1 MHSALLVARR
11 EYLERVRSK
20 AFRISTVLIPM
31 VFAGIIAL
39 GVFSATHLGGDTHLV
54 IASNDQQLAKGVRD
68 ELMQAKNPPSQVDVQ
83 SPASQQDVDALI
95 QRVDN
100 KQIDAYVW
108 VHETAGEPRPS
119 IVYATRSSTDL
130 SDDHIREA
138 VGNAL
143 LRERLQAHGLA
154 PAEVSDLMK
163 DLSLQRVQVK
173 NGAAVES
180 NGQKSFWAAY
190 CMMFLLYFS
199 VIFYGLNVGRSVV
212 EEKTSRIFEVLLASV
227 KAESLMI
234 GKLLGVGAAAL
245 TQLGIWFALV
255 GVYAGSQLAAQVGV
269 YGFASLGV
277 QPIQLVFFLLYF
289 ILGFF
294 FYSAISAGLGAA
306 MSTEQEM
313 NQFQIVI
320 TLPLILSFTLFS
332 YVLAKPSSPLS
343 VGLSLF
349 PPCAPL
355 IMCLR
360 MGIQMPPLW
369 QLLLSVTLMVVA
381 IYVAVWIASRIYR
394 IGILMYGKRAN
405 LPEMIRWMRYS

>member
-11 EYLERVRSK
+11 EYVERVRST
-20 AFRISTVLIPM
+20 AFRVSTVLIPAI
-31 VFAGIIAL
+31 VAGIFA
-39 GVFSATHLGGDTHLV
+39 VSAFSVKHLGGGGSLV
-54 IASNDQQLAKGVRD
+54 VASNDARLANGVRA
-68 ELMQAKNPPSQVDVQ
+68 ELLQGKNPPSQVEVQ
-83 SPASQQDVDALI
+83 SPATQQRIDTLI
-95 QRVDN
+95 QRVDQ
-100 KQIDAYVW
+100 KEIDAYIW
-108 VHETAGEPRPS
+108 LQTQAGVPQPS
-119 IVYATRSSTDL
+119 IIYATRSSTDL
-130 SDDHIREA
+130 SDDHIRDA
-138 VGNAL
+138 VANAL
-143 LRERLQAHGLA
+143 LRERLQAHGLRT
-154 PAEVSDLMK
+154 EEINDLLK

-173 NGAAVES
+173 DGAAVES
-180 NGQKSFWAAY
+180 NGQKRFWVAY

-212 EEKTSRIFEVLLASV
+212 EEKTSRIFEVLLSSV

-234 GKLLGVGAAAL
+234 GKLLGVGGAAL
-245 TQLGIWFALV
+245 TQLGIWFSLMLIYSGSWIAARV
-255 GVYAGSQLAAQVGV
+255 GI
-269 YGFASLGV
+269 YGFNSLGI
-277 QPIQLVFFLLYF
+277 QPIQIVFFLLYF
-289 ILGFF
+289 VLGFF

-313 NQFQIVI
+313 NQFQMVI
-320 TLPLILSFTLFS
+320 TLPMIISFTLFS
-332 YVLAKPSSPLS
+332 YVLANPSSPLS

-369 QLLLSVTLMVVA
+369 QLVLSVALMVLA
-381 IYVAVWIASRIYR
+381 IYLVVWVASRIYR

>member
-11 EYLERVRSK
+11 EYVERVRST

-31 VFAGIIAL
+31 ILAGVLAV
-39 GVFSATHLGGDTHLV
+39 GVFSAKHLGGGGHLV
-54 IASNDQQLAKGVRD
+54 IACNDVRLANGVRA
-68 ELMQAKNPPSQVDVQ
+68 ELLQGRNPPSEVEVQ
-83 SPASQQDVDALI
+83 SPATRRDIDSLI
-95 QRVDN
+95 QRVDQ
-100 KQIDAYVW
+100 KQVDAYVW
-108 VHETAGEPRPS
+108 VQTQAGVPRPS
-119 IVYATRSSTDL
+119 IIYATRSSTDL
-130 SDDHIREA
+130 SDDHIRDA

-143 LRERLQAHGLA
+143 LRERLQAHGLQ
-154 PAEVSDLMK
+154 PEEINDLLK

-173 NGAAVES
+173 DGAAVES
-180 NGQKSFWAAY
+180 NGQKRFWAAY

-212 EEKTSRIFEVLLASV
+212 EEKTSRIFEVLLSSV

-234 GKLLGVGAAAL
+234 GKLLGVGGAAL
-245 TQLGIWFALV
+245 TQLGIWFGLLLI
-255 GVYAGSQLAAQVGV
+255 YSSSRIAAQVGI
-269 YGFASLGV
+269 YGFASLGIPAV
-277 QPIQLVFFLLYF
+277 QIVFFLLYF
-289 ILGFF
+289 VLGFL

-313 NQFQIVI
+313 NQFQMVI
-320 TLPLILSFTLFS
+320 TLPMIISFTLFS
-332 YVLAKPSSPLS
+332 YVLANPSSPLS

-369 QLLLSVTLMVVA
+369 QPVLSVTLMVFS
-381 IYVAVWIASRIYR
+381 IYLIVWIASRIYR

>member
-31 VFAGIIAL
+31 VFAGVIAIS
-39 GVFSATHLGGDTHLV
+39 VFSVTHLSGGGHLV
-54 IASNDQQLAKGVRD
+54 IASNDAQLANGVRE
-68 ELMQAKNPPSQVDVQ
+68 ELLRGKHSPFPVEVQ
-83 SPASQQDVDALI
+83 SPVTQQDIDALI
-95 QRVDN
+95 QRVDQ

-108 VHETAGEPRPS
+108 VQTKSGGQSPS
-119 IVYATRSSTDL
+119 IIYGTRSSTDL
-130 SDDHIREA
+130 SDDRIRDA

-143 LRERLQAHGLA
+143 LRERLQAHGLQ
-154 PAEVSDLMK
+154 PDEISDLLK
-163 DLSLQRVQVK
+163 ELHLQRVQVK
-173 NGAAVES
+173 DGAAAES

-190 CMMFLLYFS
+190 SMMFLLYFS

-212 EEKTSRIFEVLLASV
+212 EEKTSRIFEVLLSSV

-245 TQLGIWFALV
+245 TQLGIWFCL
-255 GVYAGSQLAAQVGV
+255 GLIYSGSQVAAQVGIH
-269 YGFASLGV
+269 GFASLGIQPV
-277 QPIQLVFFLLYF
+277 QIVFFVLYF
-289 ILGFF
+289 VLGFF

-320 TLPLILSFTLFS
+320 TFPLIISFTLFS
-332 YVLAKPSSPLS
+332 YVLANPSSPLS

-369 QLLLSVTLMVVA
+369 QLGLSVAFMVIA
-381 IYVAVWIASRIYR
+381 IYLVVWVASRIYR

-405 LPEMIRWMRYS
+405 LPEMIRLDAL